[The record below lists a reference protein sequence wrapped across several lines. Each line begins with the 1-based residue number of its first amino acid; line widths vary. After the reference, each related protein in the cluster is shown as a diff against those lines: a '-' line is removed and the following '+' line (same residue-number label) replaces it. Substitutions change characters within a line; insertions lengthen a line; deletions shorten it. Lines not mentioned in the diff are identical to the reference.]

1 MIKISNKIIHLVS
14 DVKPASLAMMEQFRI
29 LKQNFNVTPM
39 VCSGLPSFAQYAMI
53 EMFDS
58 SSPSV
63 FTFHQRFEH
72 LVKLFREQTIGVIT
86 NVYMRHATTVDEPD
100 AAPAAK
106 QNKSGNHLKI
116 KNYF

>member
-1 MIKISNKIIHLVS
+1 M
-14 DVKPASLAMMEQFRI
+14 F
-29 LKQNFNVTPM
+29 
-39 VCSGLPSFAQYAMI
+39 

-72 LVKLFREQTIGVIT
+72 LVKLFREQTIGGIT

-106 QNKSGNHLKI
+106 FNKSGNNLKI
-116 KNYF
+116 KILKTKKSPLNIFLRPKVETDKFFRR